1 MKKSL
6 RNLALDSVLCSRFV
20 AREDDLNRPLTD
32 AEIINETK
40 YQLETIDYSGYDN
53 AFIKTAKKQLKQIIK
68 RGALI

>member
-1 MKKSL
+1 MKKTL
-6 RNLALDSVLCSRFV
+6 RDIALNSVLCSRFI

-32 AEIINETK
+32 AEIISETK

-68 RGALI
+68 TGV